1 MTEEAM
7 LFRRVQEGCWEAFDV
22 LFHTYAEQ
30 LFFYAMGF
38 VNNREE
44 ARDIVQGTFITL
56 WEQRGKIQC
65 TGAIYPYLLRLV
77 KNACLNYQ
85 VHEKVKER
93 YLLEKRMTE
102 EEGEEVQADE
112 EEEFEVQYAR
122 LRKVVDGLP
131 EKCREIFILGCVDGL
146 SYKEVSEKMG
156 VSVNTVK
163 TQIKLA
169 YRKLKLELGGQ
180 NFVWEWTAGG
190 VLFILMQK

>member
-56 WEQRGKIQC
+56 WEQRGKIQ
-65 TGAIYPYLLRLV
+65 
-77 KNACLNYQ
+77 

-102 EEGEEVQADE
+102 EEGEEVPADE

>member
-56 WEQRGKIQC
+56 REQRGKIQC
-65 TGAIYPYLLRLV
+65 TGAI
-77 KNACLNYQ
+77 NYQ

-102 EEGEEVQADE
+102 EEGEEVPADE

>member
-102 EEGEEVQADE
+102 E
-112 EEEFEVQYAR
+112 
-122 LRKVVDGLP
+122 K
-131 EKCREIFILGCVDGL
+131 KCRQMRRRSLRCNMPVCGKWWMVCRR
-146 SYKEVSEKMG
+146 
-156 VSVNTVK
+156 N
-163 TQIKLA
+163 
-169 YRKLKLELGGQ
+169 
-180 NFVWEWTAGG
+180 AGKF
-190 VLFILMQK
+190 LFWDA

>member
-44 ARDIVQGTFITL
+44 ARDIVQ
-56 WEQRGKIQC
+56 C

-102 EEGEEVQADE
+102 EEGEEVPADE

>member
-102 EEGEEVQADE
+102 EEGEEVPADE
-112 EEEFEVQYAR
+112 EEEFVG
-122 LRKVVDGLP
+122 VDCWGSIVYIDA
-131 EKCREIFILGCVDGL
+131 KIIFKKSI
-146 SYKEVSEKMG
+146 
-156 VSVNTVK
+156 
-163 TQIKLA
+163 
-169 YRKLKLELGGQ
+169 
-180 NFVWEWTAGG
+180 F
-190 VLFILMQK
+190 LFTLIGYLLV

>member
-102 EEGEEVQADE
+102 EEGEEVPADE

-122 LRKVVDGLP
+122 LRRKDIRFIP
-131 EKCREIFILGCVDGL
+131 DCRSIC
-146 SYKEVSEKMG
+146 
-156 VSVNTVK
+156 
-163 TQIKLA
+163 
-169 YRKLKLELGGQ
+169 
-180 NFVWEWTAGG
+180 
-190 VLFILMQK
+190 

>member
-1 MTEEAM
+1 MM
-7 LFRRVQEGCWEAFDV
+7 WFQDIQQE
-22 LFHTYAEQ
+22 Q
-30 LFFYAMGF
+30 
-38 VNNREE
+38 
-44 ARDIVQGTFITL
+44 
-56 WEQRGKIQC
+56 
-65 TGAIYPYLLRLV
+65 
-77 KNACLNYQ
+77 
-85 VHEKVKER
+85 
-93 YLLEKRMTE
+93 
-102 EEGEEVQADE
+102 
-112 EEEFEVQYAR
+112 
-122 LRKVVDGLP
+122 

>member
-102 EEGEEVQADE
+102 EEGEEVPADE

-122 LRKVVDGLP
+122 LRKVVDGFAG
-131 EKCREIFILGCVDGL
+131 EMQGNFYFGMRRWV
-146 SYKEVSEKMG
+146 
-156 VSVNTVK
+156 
-163 TQIKLA
+163 
-169 YRKLKLELGGQ
+169 EL
-180 NFVWEWTAGG
+180 
-190 VLFILMQK
+190 

>member
-1 MTEEAM
+1 MDLTERTIDSREV
-7 LFRRVQEGCWEAFDV
+7 FRGRIIRVRQDTVRLPNGKESSREVVEHPGGVGILAIDGEDRVVLVRQYRYAFERV
-22 LFHTYAEQ
+22 L
-30 LFFYAMGF
+30 
-38 VNNREE
+38 
-44 ARDIVQGTFITL
+44 
-56 WEQRGKIQC
+56 
-65 TGAIYPYLLRLV
+65 
-77 KNACLNYQ
+77 
-85 VHEKVKER
+85 
-93 YLLEKRMTE
+93 TE
-102 EEGEEVQADE
+102 EEGEEVPADE

>member
-85 VHEKVKER
+85 
-93 YLLEKRMTE
+93 
-102 EEGEEVQADE
+102 E

>member
-85 VHEKVKER
+85 VHEKVKEC

-102 EEGEEVQADE
+102 EEGEEVPADE

-131 EKCREIFILGCVDGL
+131 EKCRGIFILGCVDGL

>member
-102 EEGEEVQADE
+102 EEGEEVPADE

-131 EKCREIFILGCVDGL
+131 EKCRAIFILGCVDGL

>member
-102 EEGEEVQADE
+102 EEGEEVPADE

-131 EKCREIFILGCVDGL
+131 EKCREIFSLGCVDGL

>member
-1 MTEEAM
+1 
-7 LFRRVQEGCWEAFDV
+7 
-22 LFHTYAEQ
+22 
-30 LFFYAMGF
+30 
-38 VNNREE
+38 
-44 ARDIVQGTFITL
+44 
-56 WEQRGKIQC
+56 
-65 TGAIYPYLLRLV
+65 
-77 KNACLNYQ
+77 
-85 VHEKVKER
+85 
-93 YLLEKRMTE
+93 MTE
-102 EEGEEVQADE
+102 EEGEEVPADE
-112 EEEFEVQYAR
+112 EEEFEVQCAR

>member
-85 VHEKVKER
+85 VHEKVKDAFEKIEAAGK
-93 YLLEKRMTE
+93 YLQQL
-102 EEGEEVQADE
+102 ADD
-112 EEEFEVQYAR
+112 V
-122 LRKVVDGLP
+122 LDL
-131 EKCREIFILGCVDGL
+131 
-146 SYKEVSEKMG
+146 
-156 VSVNTVK
+156 
-163 TQIKLA
+163 TQIENGQMKFLFQKKQ
-169 YRKLKLELGGQ
+169 RLKKFESFPVHCR
-180 NFVWEWTAGG
+180 NSR
-190 VLFILMQK
+190 

>member
-1 MTEEAM
+1 MLEQEAKLAGVNLLMNKPMFRSSLISAFNQALGIKEAEKEE
-7 LFRRVQEGCWEAFDV
+7 
-22 LFHTYAEQ
+22 
-30 LFFYAMGF
+30 
-38 VNNREE
+38 
-44 ARDIVQGTFITL
+44 
-56 WEQRGKIQC
+56 
-65 TGAIYPYLLRLV
+65 P
-77 KNACLNYQ
+77 
-85 VHEKVKER
+85 
-93 YLLEKRMTE
+93 E
-102 EEGEEVQADE
+102 EEGEEVPADE

>member
-44 ARDIVQGTFITL
+44 ARDIVQRTFITL

-102 EEGEEVQADE
+102 EEGEEVPADE

-131 EKCREIFILGCVDGL
+131 EKCRALFTLGCVDGL